1 MTSQTWNNSSGLK
14 LCPVCNRQMKASFS
28 VCYAC
33 NMTQK
38 AALAVQK
45 SPPPIASLN
54 IPEYQSLAAAV
65 EEIQAL
71 HRLGLEPE
79 EIQRRT
85 VTTCVALNHD
95 GSAWSIET
103 IMAQIAK
110 MPREVEA

>member
-1 MTSQTWNNSSGLK
+1 MTSQTWNNDSGLK

-71 HRLGLEPE
+71 HRLGLGPGRDTAPHRHNLCRA
-79 EIQRRT
+79 QSRRER
-85 VTTCVALNHD
+85 LEH
-95 GSAWSIET
+95 
-103 IMAQIAK
+103 
-110 MPREVEA
+110 